1 MMLTVKQIKNDEE
14 VKVLIKTSEK
24 QIDALAYTEHSVRHA
39 SIVST
44 WTGMILKETGQ
55 SAKLVRLGEIAGY
68 LHDIGNSLAR
78 YDHAGSGAI
87 LVYNILKRLG
97 MNYSDAAEIMMAIGN
112 HDEIN
117 GVPVS
122 VLSSALIIAD
132 KSDVHKS
139 RVRHK
144 VLDKNTNI
152 HDRVNLAVNRSY
164 VNVDKE
170 NLRIDTVIETDDTI
184 CSVADYFEI
193 YHHRMIMCSKAAEL
207 MGYKYGLIING
218 TRLL

>member
-1 MMLTVKQIKNDEE
+1 MITLKDIKKDEE

-39 SIVST
+39 SIVAS
-44 WTGMILKETGQ
+44 WTGMILKEIGE

-78 YDHAGSGAI
+78 YDHSGSGAI
-87 LVYNILKRLG
+87 LAYNVLKRMG
-97 MNYSDAAEIMMAIGN
+97 MNYVDAAEIMMAIGN
-112 HDEIN
+112 HDEKN

-122 VLSSALIIAD
+122 ALTSALIIAD

-139 RVRHK
+139 RVRDK

-152 HDRVNLAVNRSY
+152 HDRVNLAVNRSFIS
-164 VNVDKE
+164 VDKE

-193 YHHRMIMCSKAAEL
+193 YHSRMLMCSKAAEL
-207 MGYKYGLIING
+207 LGYKYGLVINNM
-218 TRLL
+218 RML

>member
-1 MMLTVKQIKNDEE
+1 MITLKDLKKDEE

-39 SIVST
+39 SIVAS
-44 WTGMILKETGQ
+44 WTGMILKEIGE

-78 YDHAGSGAI
+78 YDHSGSGAI
-87 LVYNILKRLG
+87 LAYNVLKRMG
-97 MNYSDAAEIMMAIGN
+97 MNYVDAAEIMMAIGN
-112 HDEIN
+112 HDEKN

-122 VLSSALIIAD
+122 VLTSALIIAD

-139 RVRHK
+139 RVRYK

-152 HDRVNLAVNRSY
+152 HDRVNLAVNRSFIS
-164 VNVDKE
+164 VDKY

-193 YHHRMIMCSKAAEL
+193 YHSRMLMCSKAAEL
-207 MGYKYGLIING
+207 LGYKYGLVINNM
-218 TRLL
+218 RML

>member
-1 MMLTVKQIKNDEE
+1 MITLKDIKKDEE

-39 SIVST
+39 SIVAS
-44 WTGMILKETGQ
+44 WTGMILKEIGE

-78 YDHAGSGAI
+78 YDHSGSGAI
-87 LVYNILKRLG
+87 LAYNVLKRMG
-97 MNYSDAAEIMMAIGN
+97 MNNADAAEIMMAIGN
-112 HDEIN
+112 HDEKN

-122 VLSSALIIAD
+122 ALTSALIIAD

-139 RVRHK
+139 RVRDK

-152 HDRVNLAVNRSY
+152 HDRVNLAVNRSF
-164 VNVDKE
+164 VSVDKE

-193 YHHRMIMCSKAAEL
+193 YHSRMLMCSKAAEL
-207 MGYKYGLIING
+207 LGYKYGLVINNM
-218 TRLL
+218 RML

>member
-1 MMLTVKQIKNDEE
+1 MVSLKDIKKDEE

-39 SIVST
+39 SIVAS
-44 WTGMILKETGQ
+44 WTGHILKETGN

-68 LHDIGNSLAR
+68 LHDIGNSVSR
-78 YDHAGSGAI
+78 YDHAGSGA
-87 LVYNILKRLG
+87 LLAYGVLKRMG
-97 MNYSDAAEIMMAIGN
+97 MNYDDAAEIMMAIGN
-112 HDEIN
+112 HDEKN

-122 VLSSALIIAD
+122 VLTSALIIAD

-139 RVRHK
+139 RVK
-144 VLDKNTNI
+144 DKILDKDTNI

-164 VNVDKE
+164 INVDTE

-193 YHHRMIMCSKAAEL
+193 YHHRMLMCSKAAEL
-207 MGYKYGLIING
+207 LGYKYGLVINNV
-218 TRLL
+218 RLL